1 MMASSTPYC
10 KKTDWLALHTLR
22 YLMLALLFALLPL
35 ASHAEGMHIKSAE
48 LIASETG
55 YSLEANYEIS
65 LSHTLEEALLRG
77 LALPFV
83 IDFELTYPRWWT
95 LSLWNRTVA
104 ELHQQHRL
112 SYNAL
117 TRQYRVSFGSLNQN
131 FDTLEEA
138 LGVIARVRQ
147 QLVFTRDEVDA
158 DSVYIA
164 ALRLRLD
171 TSQLPKPLQINAL
184 GSRDW
189 NLSSDWYRWTFRP

>member
-1 MMASSTPYC
+1 MVSSTLCC
-10 KKTDWLALHTLR
+10 KGSDGPVPRWLRGPLLAL
-22 YLMLALLFALLPL
+22 AVLLPATL
-35 ASHAEGMHIKSAE
+35 AWAQGIHIKSAE
-48 LIASETG
+48 LIGSDAG
-55 YSLEANYEIS
+55 YSLEANYEIT

-104 ELHQQHRL
+104 AFRQQHRL

-117 TRQYRVSFGSLNQN
+117 TRQYRLSFGNLHQN

-138 LGVIARVRQ
+138 LGVLGRVRERA
-147 QLVFTRDEVDA
+147 VFTHQDVDS
-158 DSVYIA
+158 DSVYLA

-171 TSQLPKPLQINAL
+171 TTQLPKPLQINAL
-184 GSRDW
+184 ASRDW